1 MPKRSILHP
10 LAFLI
15 YINDLSN
22 NVSPNVKLFAY
33 HTSMLSVT
41 HDVNESARELNDDLT
56 RISN

>member
-1 MPKRSILHP
+1 MPKRSILRP

-15 YINDLSN
+15 YIYFLS
-22 NVSPNVKLFAY
+22 NVKLFAY
-33 HTSMLSVT
+33 HKSLLSVT